1 MTAPRFAVT
10 AIERREWPFTL
21 RLPFRFGVITVTQGR
36 QAVLRLR
43 IRDEAGREAWGVAA
57 ESLAAKWFDKDPA
70 LSRRRERAPAAPL
83 AGTGRRGRAG
93 GRHEHRLRPFRR

>member
-36 QAVLRLR
+36 QAVLP
-43 IRDEAGREAWGVAA
+43 GPSGTY
-57 ESLAAKWFDKDPA
+57 SKGSTPHQPA
-70 LSRRRERAPAAPL
+70 
-83 AGTGRRGRAG
+83 
-93 GRHEHRLRPFRR
+93 